1 MNISKFPPKCFVI
14 KKKIFPVT
22 LTKDYIGSNLIDALY
37 HNKKLTNVKI
47 FHINIKPSLISLR
60 QFMRL

>member
-1 MNISKFPPKCFVI
+1 MNFSKFPPTCFVM

-22 LTKDYIGSNLIDALY
+22 LTKDYKGSNLINALY
-37 HNKKLTNVKI
+37 HNKKFTNVKI
-47 FHINIKPSLISLR
+47 FHINVKLSLNSLR